1 MMIPDWPHLAGAAGG
16 WLVLGLKIAAAL
28 GFMAAADM
36 VILYAS

>member
-1 MMIPDWPHLAGAAGG
+1 MMIPDGAHLVGVMGG

-28 GFMAAADM
+28 GFVAAANL

>member
-1 MMIPDWPHLAGAAGG
+1 MMLPDWPHLAGTAGH

-28 GFMAAADM
+28 GFAAGADL

>member
-1 MMIPDWPHLAGAAGG
+1 MMLPDWPQLAANAGH

-28 GFMAAADM
+28 GFAAGADL